1 MLHHS
6 GIWFQTMASDTKKN
20 SEGFHGLTS
29 IHEGNDRQLRHCQNS
44 QSESV
49 YLSAFGTKA
58 TTKEHN
64 SSNFNF
70 QGYHVDI
77 YQYMW
82 DLEELLEMSSSTFHI
97 HNTSWVL
104 LLHVK
109 SKFLCN
115 QRRRIIASQYNI
127 DTVSMKNLTS
137 SLLLSSF
144 NNRNVKHTKIYQ
156 GLISWNIH
164 ELT

>member
-1 MLHHS
+1 LEPKL
-6 GIWFQTMASDTKKN
+6 QQ
-20 SEGFHGLTS
+20 E
-29 IHEGNDRQLRHCQNS
+29 
-44 QSESV
+44 
-49 YLSAFGTKA
+49 
-58 TTKEHN
+58 EHN
-64 SSNFNF
+64 SSNFDF

-104 LLHVK
+104 LLYVK

-127 DTVSMKNLTS
+127 DTVSMKNLIGH
-137 SLLLSSF
+137 
-144 NNRNVKHTKIYQ
+144 K
-156 GLISWNIH
+156 
-164 ELT
+164 

>member
-1 MLHHS
+1 MAWHQFMKGMTDSYNIARTPNLNLF
-6 GIWFQTMASDTKKN
+6 IFQHLEPKLQQ
-20 SEGFHGLTS
+20 E
-29 IHEGNDRQLRHCQNS
+29 
-44 QSESV
+44 
-49 YLSAFGTKA
+49 
-58 TTKEHN
+58 EHN
-64 SSNFNF
+64 SSNF

-104 LLHVK
+104 LLYVK

-127 DTVSMKNLTS
+127 DTVSMKNLT
-137 SLLLSSF
+137 
-144 NNRNVKHTKIYQ
+144 RHK
-156 GLISWNIH
+156 
-164 ELT
+164 